1 MRIASAVV
9 AFLLLAACTVQ
20 EPDDPGGGDTDAAG
34 GGSTDAAGTGSGS
47 GSGSGS
53 GGACDQPSTTL
64 PFGNHNAG
72 LACLGCH
79 TGTGA
84 APRWTVAGTLYS
96 AAQNGT
102 PIAGATITVTDANGI
117 QLRLVTASNGNFYT
131 GQSLQM
137 PLRVQASKCPDTRR
151 MSGTPMT
158 GDCNSCHQAATTGR
172 IHLP

>member
-1 MRIASAVV
+1 MRLASTFALVMMT
-9 AFLLLAACTVQ
+9 ACTVA
-20 EPDDPGGGDTDAAG
+20 EPDDEPGGGGEDAASAG
-34 GGSTDAAGTGSGS
+34 GPDATGTSGGDDGGTGGT
-47 GSGSGS
+47 
-53 GGACDQPSTTL
+53 CDTPSTAL

-79 TGTGA
+79 NGTGV

-102 PIAGATITVTDANGI
+102 PIAGATITVTDANNVTV
-117 QLRLVTASNGNFYT
+117 RLVTASNGNFYT
-131 GQSLQM
+131 GQTLAM
-137 PLRVQASKCPDTRR
+137 PLRVKASRCPDTRM
-151 MSGTPMT
+151 MSARPST

>member
-1 MRIASAVV
+1 MRIATAVV
-9 AFLLLAACTVQ
+9 ASLLLAACVVE
-20 EPDDPGGGDTDAAG
+20 EPGDPGGGNGDASGG
-34 GGSTDAAGTGSGS
+34 GGSTDAAPTGSDGGS
-47 GSGSGS
+47 GN
-53 GGACDQPSTTL
+53 GGACDQPSSSL

-79 TGTGA
+79 TGSGA

-102 PIAGATITVTDANGI
+102 PVPGATITITDANNVTV
-117 QLRLVTASNGNFYT
+117 RLVTAMNGNFYT
-131 GQSLQM
+131 GQALAM

-151 MSGTPMT
+151 MTGTPMT

>member
-9 AFLLLAACTVQ
+9 AFLLLAACTVE
-20 EPDDPGGGDTDAAG
+20 EPGDPGGGDVDATGG

-47 GSGSGS
+47 GSGN

-79 TGTGA
+79 TGTDA
-84 APRWTVAGTLYS
+84 APRWTVAGTLFSS
-96 AAQNGT
+96 ASGGAPT
-102 PIAGATITVTDANGI
+102 AGATVTITDANDV

-131 GQSLQM
+131 GQALQM